1 MNPIVVSVHGRGPTS
16 QWVGTFTI
24 DAPTVSSQSWTG
36 HALDTLWKK
45 SEIRPVSYTTAF
57 KIHQTLQLLST
68 SRYLLCTVPAVQLG
82 KKRGAEA
89 LRKLESDINQSQRW
103 STTTKVANC
112 QAFRWFLNVGQLLIG
127 ECRAPEIILG
137 TPRQTRHPRYGNHKA
152 SDTGHM
158 WLAKDPTELERSAL
172 EEIGGALN
180 EYVAAAERELDDYA
194 ELCHLQDRMQ
204 AHAMERFGGGDRE
217 SRRAAASNA
226 IPLLQGTRH
235 PITSDDAGMLLALY
249 EETIS
254 NPHEGSVYGLAATC
268 PAASRMPEL
277 PLVQH
282 YRISS
287 TIAPWW
293 YARFRLPNAV
303 LTAIYILL
311 LARTA
316 WNVSSIGDLTLAS
329 LCPTP
334 HQVEFL
340 KSRKTKTDDDT
351 PSYHVEK
358 ADSTLRRA
366 IALLVWNLQ
375 RLKELGLV
383 SQAEER
389 LWFGWQRDH
398 YKTPFNPVSGERLQ
412 EFKSRQGLPHRP
424 LSSLRNL
431 RAQTLYLEQ
440 GDIQLVRQLLGH
452 RNLLTTL
459 EYLAGT
465 VIFQLNQQ
473 LILRFQQELDH
484 TLVFLADE
492 KIGKKRRPR
501 VDFVNLKLLV
511 RTGDGGYCNDPCDS
525 PSPNIQ
531 TTGAECDGLWCHA
544 FGRCKHYKL
553 TVTVDSL
560 LDAARTFRFYAD
572 RWSDLLDENP
582 DRFHKVHIPR
592 LLFLLLVL
600 GAAKEREPDMFATA
614 MSSYEQENHET

>member
-1 MNPIVVSVHGRGPTS
+1 MEPIVVSVHRRRPTS
-16 QWVGTFTI
+16 HWIGIFTI
-24 DAPTVSSQSWTG
+24 DASTVSSHSWTG
-36 HALDTLWKK
+36 LALDTLCRK
-45 SEIRPVSYTTAF
+45 SAVRPLSYTTAF
-57 KIHQTLQLLST
+57 KIQQILQLLST
-68 SRYLLCTVPAVQLG
+68 SRYLLCTVPAAQLG

-89 LRKLESDINQSQRW
+89 LRKLESDINQSPRW

-112 QAFRWFLNVGQLLIG
+112 QAFRWLLNVGQLLIG
-127 ECRAPEIILG
+127 ECPASEIILC
-137 TPRQTRHPRYGNHKA
+137 TPRQTRHPRYGNHRA
-152 SDTGHM
+152 RDTGHIS
-158 WLAKDPTELERSAL
+158 LAKDPAELERSAR
-172 EEIGGALN
+172 EDISGALN
-180 EYVAAAERELDDYA
+180 EYVAAAERELNDYA

-204 AHAMERFGGGDRE
+204 AQAVERYGGGDRE
-217 SRRAAASNA
+217 GRSAAASNA
-226 IPLLQGTRH
+226 IPLLQRARH
-235 PITSDDAGMLLALY
+235 PITSDEAGMLLALY
-249 EETIS
+249 EETI
-254 NPHEGSVYGLAATC
+254 NDPNDGSVYGLAAPC
-268 PAASRMPEL
+268 PEASRMPEL

-282 YRISS
+282 YRLST

-293 YARFRLPNAV
+293 HARFRLPNAV

-316 WNVSSIGDLTLAS
+316 WNISSIGDLTLAS

-351 PSYHVEK
+351 PLYHVEK
-358 ADSTLRRA
+358 TDSTLRRA

-375 RLKELGLV
+375 QLKEMGLV
-383 SQAEER
+383 SQDEER

-398 YKTPFNPVSGERLQ
+398 YKTPFNPVSVKRLQ
-412 EFKSRQGLPHRP
+412 EFKSRQGLTHRP

-431 RAQTLYLEQ
+431 RAQSLYLEQ

-452 RNLLTTL
+452 RDLLTTL

-465 VIFQLNQQ
+465 VIFRLNQQ

-492 KIGKKRRPR
+492 KIGKKRRPH
-501 VDFVNLKLLV
+501 VDLVNIKLLV
-511 RTGDGGYCNDPCDS
+511 RTGDGGYCDDPCDS

-531 TTGAECDGLWCHA
+531 RTGAECDGLWCHA

-553 TVTVDSL
+553 TVTADSL

-582 DRFHKVHIPR
+582 DRFHKIHIPR

-600 GAAKEREPDMFATA
+600 GAAKEREPDMFAIA